1 LKNGRGSAS
10 DVSNQPNQ
18 AAGYR
23 PAESDA
29 ETDHDPAAAGHEQQV
44 AHESQEDEAGFHV
57 NMVPLAPDGTG

>member
-1 LKNGRGSAS
+1 LNNGRGSAS

-18 AAGYR
+18 AAGDC

-44 AHESQEDEAGFHV
+44 AHESQEVEGVFHV
-57 NMVPLAPDGTG
+57 DMLPVAPDGTL